1 MKRKGRKSKNN
12 KKLTITEMY
21 RGRRTN
27 DITLLQDAPVRGSGT
42 KDIVGAAAAG
52 TQDTTSLQEK
62 KK

>member
-1 MKRKGRKSKNN
+1 
-12 KKLTITEMY
+12 MY